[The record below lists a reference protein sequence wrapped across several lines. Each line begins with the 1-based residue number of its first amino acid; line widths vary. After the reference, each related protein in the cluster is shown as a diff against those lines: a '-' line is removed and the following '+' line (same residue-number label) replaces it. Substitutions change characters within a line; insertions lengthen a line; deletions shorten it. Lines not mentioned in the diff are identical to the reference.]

1 MIFPADHVIG
11 YHMAQ
16 STSTELLQR
25 LDSGSDSYGST
36 RNVSIVTSATNQKSF
51 DEEVSDDDR

>member
-1 MIFPADHVIG
+1 
-11 YHMAQ
+11 MAQ
-16 STSTELLQR
+16 STSTELLER

-36 RNVSIVTSATNQKSF
+36 RNVAIVTSATNQKSF